1 LPNFKIQAQSVD
13 PREIGHNIHD
23 GQCTDYFTLV
33 HCKVVGGVDM
43 SFLVEESRGL
53 NVFNTSQTQYDP
65 AKASA
70 EIEELSATVLGMIEH
85 TLNCISKYGQV
96 SYQERPK
103 VSSPDG
109 NEAKLLNSPKP
120 MEPMDFNMPCN
131 SNHRKKVKV
140 IRLPRNTR
148 TEN

>member
-1 LPNFKIQAQSVD
+1 LSNFKIQAQSENL
-13 PREIGHNIHD
+13 REIGHNIHN

-43 SFLVEESRGL
+43 SFLAEENRGL
-53 NVFNTSQTQYDP
+53 NVFNMSQTQYDP
-65 AKASA
+65 ARASA
-70 EIEELSATVLGMIEH
+70 EVEKISAT
-85 TLNCISKYGQV
+85 TLARIDHFLNWASKYGQV
-96 SYQERPK
+96 SYQELPK

-109 NEAKLLNSPKP
+109 NGARLLNLPKP
-120 MEPMDFNMPCN
+120 METMDLDMPCN

-140 IRLPRNTR
+140 IRLPRNNW